1 MKKFFAF
8 FVFVA
13 GLILA
18 ATSCNHP
25 TNVQP
30 SVKISVS
37 MDTTVYQK
45 IPVTSPLYSC
55 ETGKRRPYDK
65 LLAVDSIPVNVSLKK
80 DTVISG
86 KNLTPVPPAKH
97 AKKSG
102 AEFNLDWLWPILGFL
117 LGALLI
123 ILALALLCYVLFWLF
138 RLFANQTRGNNPP
151 VGPGIHP
158 VAPAPQI
165 PGNSEQNQQPP
176 TPNQPNQ
183 TDIFNHQLSMAET
196 LIGNQRIH
204 RIVQRA
210 DGTADGSWQSEIIVE
225 TKNDPP
231 TQPKE

>member
-8 FVFVA
+8 FVFVV
-13 GLILA
+13 GLIF
-18 ATSCNHP
+18 ATSCNQ
-25 TNVQP
+25 NRIQP
-30 SVKISVS
+30 DVKISVS
-37 MDTTVYQK
+37 LDTTVYQK
-45 IPVTSPLYSC
+45 VPVTSPLYSC

-65 LLAVDSIPVNVSLKK
+65 LLAVDSIPVNLSLKK

-86 KNLTPVPPAKH
+86 KNLTPVPPARH
-97 AKKSG
+97 TKKSG

-183 TDIFNHQLSMAET
+183 NQARGDIFNHQLSIAEM
-196 LIGNQRIH
+196 LVGRQRIH
-204 RIVQRA
+204 RITQRA
-210 DGTADGSWQSEIIVE
+210 DGAADGSWQSEIIIE

-231 TQPKE
+231 AA